1 MGKITVK
8 AARVNAGLT
17 QEELANKMGVHRSTI
32 SSWETNPSTMQIKD
46 AELLCKILN
55 IPISNIFFG
64 CDSTKCWIII
74 DNHRKEHGM
83 DKDKNSFFSTISG
96 SFMGCVGAYGLL
108 NYEKFAE
115 KHSWFLSIFGLVTA
129 LIAIGYITS
138 LITKHKLAN
147 RNSKCHKWGN
157 CNKFC

>member
-1 MGKITVK
+1 
-8 AARVNAGLT
+8 
-17 QEELANKMGVHRSTI
+17 
-32 SSWETNPSTMQIKD
+32 
-46 AELLCKILN
+46 
-55 IPISNIFFG
+55 
-64 CDSTKCWIII
+64 
-74 DNHRKEHGM
+74 M

-138 LITKHKLAN
+138 LITKHKLTD
-147 RNSKCHKWGN
+147 
-157 CNKFC
+157 

>member
-1 MGKITVK
+1 
-8 AARVNAGLT
+8 
-17 QEELANKMGVHRSTI
+17 
-32 SSWETNPSTMQIKD
+32 
-46 AELLCKILN
+46 
-55 IPISNIFFG
+55 
-64 CDSTKCWIII
+64 
-74 DNHRKEHGM
+74 M
-83 DKDKNSFFSTISG
+83 DKDKNSFFSSVSG

-147 RNSKCHKWGN
+147 RNSKCHK
-157 CNKFC
+157 